1 MKKVR
6 FFSNNKIVTLIR
18 SLTYSFDH
26 LPPNRNSF
34 HLNFYTTDV
43 YIISTAKIS
52 AFVKFANCINHGYQ
66 MAMYANSI
74 FIIFFSW
81 LFSKSSHHHQ
91 IVSPEELSDLFRKE
105 MLTIGLVEVMEL
117 YWEWPIQKY
126 ADRIGIKQQDIIK
139 IVRLIFPS
147 IVHLSSNSLTNTE
160 TTNTRVQNRKREI
173 RKDNQ

>member
-1 MKKVR
+1 
-6 FFSNNKIVTLIR
+6 
-18 SLTYSFDH
+18 
-26 LPPNRNSF
+26 
-34 HLNFYTTDV
+34 
-43 YIISTAKIS
+43 
-52 AFVKFANCINHGYQ
+52 
-66 MAMYANSI
+66 
-74 FIIFFSW
+74 
-81 LFSKSSHHHQ
+81 
-91 IVSPEELSDLFRKE
+91 